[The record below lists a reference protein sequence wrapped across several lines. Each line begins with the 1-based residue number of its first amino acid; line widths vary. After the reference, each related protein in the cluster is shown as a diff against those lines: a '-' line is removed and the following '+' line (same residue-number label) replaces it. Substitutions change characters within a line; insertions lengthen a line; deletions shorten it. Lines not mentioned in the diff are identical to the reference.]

1 MTKREE
7 KGINPISSDILK
19 PLLKNKEYKGLTG
32 LYERHF
38 NKEFVE
44 LQQYYTNRQWS
55 FVKSSVIKLLQTIDI
70 VSYSIGGEIA
80 INHYWF
86 RLKSALKKT
95 LKGIDIT
102 LKSWLE
108 RKGMLLSDNH
118 YIVDIKSMHYRTG
131 TPSYLVEELNKLY
144 TKNLLNKAQDIRLVV
159 ATEKRLE
166 TKENIKVVNNNLER
180 LEKKNY
186 FSRSFFSKSVGQKV
200 FKSLIKGID
209 TVGYNALNT
218 IENKA
223 KLKIENILSSSH
235 KIWDKDILESYAP
248 TRLSYTGRIYQTHN
262 QGTQG
267 LPKLIKQRNLRAMRK
282 VWGKENVINY
292 DMPSAQLNAL
302 LDIAEQVNLD
312 LPYLKDYLDNPNARD
327 QIAEQ
332 SGLDKKVVKILILSY
347 VFGAKSHIVKDTAHK
362 DILRDFYG
370 TFTHGLNQ
378 SYDKFLEITTNLV
391 SDIRKFLNQS
401 INIAKMLGIVDLDQ
415 YKANNKVV
423 EIDLSLLENEQG
435 ALSKSKVTAF
445 LLQGK
450 EQEFILEVMNLLDNQ
465 GIDILGYEFDGLI
478 VEGVISQELL
488 DLARIKTNFKRANL
502 ISKDFCDRSLE
513 VV

>member
-1 MTKREE
+1 MGKREE

-44 LQQYYTNRQWS
+44 LQQHYTNRQWI
-55 FVKSSVIKLLQTIDI
+55 FIKSTVIKLLQTIDI

-95 LKGIDIT
+95 LKDTDLT

-166 TKENIKVVNNNLER
+166 IKENIKIVNNNLDR

-200 FKSLIKGID
+200 FKTLIKGID
-209 TVGYNALNT
+209 KVGYNALNT
-218 IENKA
+218 VENKA
-223 KLKIENILSSSH
+223 KLKIKNILSNSH

-248 TRLSYTGRIYQTHN
+248 IKLSYTGRVYQVEN

-267 LPKLIKQRNLRAMRK
+267 LPRLIKQRNLRAMRK

-302 LDIAEQVNLD
+302 LDIAEQIGLE
-312 LPYLKDYLDNPNARD
+312 LPFLKEYLDNPNAKEK
-327 QIAEQ
+327 IAEL
-332 SGLDKKVVKILILSY
+332 SGLDKKVVKLLILSY
-347 VFGAKSHIVKDTAHK
+347 VFGAKSKITTDSAHQE
-362 DILRDFYG
+362 ILREFYG
-370 TFTHGLNQ
+370 SFTYNLNKN
-378 SYDKFLEITTNLV
+378 YNKFKEVTKDLV
-391 SDIRKFLNQS
+391 SDIRKFLNKS
-401 INIAKMLGIVDLDQ
+401 INIAKMIGVIDLDHNN
-415 YKANNKVV
+415 ANNKIV
-423 EIDLSLLENEQG
+423 EIDLDLLKNSKGE
-435 ALSKSKVTAF
+435 LCKSKVTAF

-478 VEGVISQELL
+478 VERGIPQELL
-488 DLARIKTNFKRANL
+488 DMARTKTNFKRANL
-502 ISKDFCDRSLE
+502 ISKNFCDESLE